1 MGLGLP
7 VTTRTVSLKRAMPE
21 FKNDAD
27 IIRQCQKGDDQA
39 YVALVERYQD
49 KAFWISYNMLG
60 NKEDARDVVQEAFV
74 RVFRSISR
82 FDFNMSF
89 YTWLYRIVTNLSIDQ
104 LRKLTKRHAVR
115 IDDVGEGPAALS
127 DRASPSDRIEESEL
141 KATIRTVLD
150 QLPENY
156 KTVMVLRDIEGLSCK
171 EIASITGTSHPTV
184 RWRLHTARKQ
194 FKEKWQRYQ
203 KRRSEKAIN
212 ELQ

>member
-1 MGLGLP
+1 
-7 VTTRTVSLKRAMPE
+7 MPE
-21 FKNDAD
+21 FKNDAE
-27 IIRQCQKGDDQA
+27 IIRQCQTGDDMA
-39 YVALVERYQD
+39 YVALVERYQG
-49 KAFWISYNMLG
+49 KAFWVAYNMLG
-60 NKEDARDVVQEAFV
+60 NQEDARDVVQEAFV

-104 LRKLTKRHAVR
+104 LRKLKKRHSVR
-115 IDDVGEGPAALS
+115 IDDVGEKPEALS
-127 DRASPSDRIEESEL
+127 DRTSPSARIEESEL
-141 KATIRTVLD
+141 KKDIRIVLD

-171 EIASITGTSHPTV
+171 EIASITGASHPTV

-203 KRRSEKAIN
+203 KRRSEKAAN
-212 ELQ
+212 ELR